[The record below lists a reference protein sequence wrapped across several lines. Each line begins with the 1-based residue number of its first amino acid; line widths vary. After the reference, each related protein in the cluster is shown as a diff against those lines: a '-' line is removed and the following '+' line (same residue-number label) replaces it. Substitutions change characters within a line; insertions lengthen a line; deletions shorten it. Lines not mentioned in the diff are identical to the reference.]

1 VDGASHGA
9 VCALFGGGAVIN
21 ALFVATLIITSPWAP
36 PRHIADELVGPTTRE
51 RCEIRRDNMVK
62 MANGMVAPGNVTG
75 ICREY
80 RASKVGA

>member
-1 VDGASHGA
+1 M
-9 VCALFGGGAVIN
+9 IN
-21 ALFVATLIITSPWAP
+21 ALFLATLIITSPWAP

-62 MANGMVAPGNVTG
+62 MANGMIAMGMVAPGNVTG

>member
-1 VDGASHGA
+1 MISPADAA
-9 VCALFGGGAVIN
+9 QF
-21 ALFVATLIITSPWAP
+21 IITSPWAP

-62 MANGMVAPGNVTG
+62 MANGMIAMGMVAPGNVTG